1 MIEAA
6 GVSTSLRTF
15 ASFTVELDCVM
26 EENPSAKI
34 EMVAIEKSRYWNL
47 VT

>member
-15 ASFTVELDCVM
+15 ASLTVEFDC
-26 EENPSAKI
+26 EIAEKPSAKI
-34 EMVAIEKSRYWNL
+34 ETVAIEKSRY
-47 VT
+47 